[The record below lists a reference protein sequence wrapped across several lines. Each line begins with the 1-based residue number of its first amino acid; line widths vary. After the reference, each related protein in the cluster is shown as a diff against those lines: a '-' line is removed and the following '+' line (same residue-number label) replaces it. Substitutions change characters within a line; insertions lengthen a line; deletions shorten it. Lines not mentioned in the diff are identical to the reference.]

1 MKRSINAFRLA
12 EHALRGGADLKGS
25 IGITPGKRSMDCNLK
40 LNGNNTGRLIGA
52 WSILH
57 AMIES
62 ETTDCTMD
70 ELIGALDIL
79 NELVE
84 QTQIQTQTQTEED

>member
-1 MKRSINAFRLA
+1 MRRSINAFRLA
-12 EHALRGGADLKGS
+12 EHSLRGGADLKGT

-40 LNGNNTGRLIGA
+40 LNGNNTGHLIGA
-52 WSILH
+52 WSILN
-57 AMIES
+57 AMIEYR
-62 ETTDCTMD
+62 TTDCTMD

-84 QTQIQTQTQTEED
+84 QTQTQTQTEED

>member
-25 IGITPGKRSMDCNLK
+25 ISITPGKRSMDCNLK
-40 LNGNNTGRLIGA
+40 LNGNNTGHLIGA

-57 AMIES
+57 AMTEYG
-62 ETTDCTMD
+62 TTDCTMD

-84 QTQIQTQTQTEED
+84 QTQTQTQTEED